1 MNPLLLPV
9 VVAQGMWMRR
19 VIPRLPDASGPTEGA
34 IEGAPPSFNFIMLG
48 ESTVAGIGAPTHEFA
63 LTGQTAKALARR
75 SGRAIRWLALGRSGA
90 DARVA
95 RTELV
100 PRLKGRRADA
110 VVVALGV
117 NDTIELNSVKRWQQD
132 VEELILAIRDQLG
145 EVRIALAGAPPLGNF
160 PAFPDL
166 LKTFLGTR
174 AKLLDQALAQLTE
187 KLPNL
192 VHEPMLEGMGE
203 HHFCED
209 RFHPSVAGYALW
221 GEHLS
226 RFLLP
231 WIR

>member
-95 RTELV
+95 RMELV
-100 PRLKGRRADA
+100 PRLRGRQADA
-110 VVVALGV
+110 VVIALGI
-117 NDTIELNSVKRWQQD
+117 NDSIELNSVRRWEND
-132 VEELILAIRDQLG
+132 IRDLISAIRE
-145 EVRIALAGAPPLGNF
+145 EVG
-160 PAFPDL
+160 
-166 LKTFLGTR
+166 
-174 AKLLDQALAQLTE
+174 
-187 KLPNL
+187 
-192 VHEPMLEGMGE
+192 
-203 HHFCED
+203 
-209 RFHPSVAGYALW
+209 
-221 GEHLS
+221 
-226 RFLLP
+226 
-231 WIR
+231 